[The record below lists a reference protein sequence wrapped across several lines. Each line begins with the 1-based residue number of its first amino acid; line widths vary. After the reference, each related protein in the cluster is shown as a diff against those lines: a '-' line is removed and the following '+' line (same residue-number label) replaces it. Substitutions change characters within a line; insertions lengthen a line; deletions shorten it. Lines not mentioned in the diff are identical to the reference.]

1 MRKSSQKFK
10 NLCMKDQRVSRKLL
24 MEMRGEAEGPGQA
37 RGHRGA
43 SVGAGTDRESEHSG
57 KGSSH
62 THQMSRE
69 VASLWKA
76 LEMGPWGAQERQQQQ
91 GMVPFLG
98 AFLDYLQLLD
108 TEIED
113 YLQKFQVIKEI
124 QLLQEAANECH
135 LQPEE

>member
-24 MEMRGEAEGPGQA
+24 ME
-37 RGHRGA
+37 
-43 SVGAGTDRESEHSG
+43 
-57 KGSSH
+57 
-62 THQMSRE
+62 E